1 MVYGMHDPGCWRT
14 KESGASS
21 IPSHSP
27 EVSEFGG
34 VAQRGSR
41 TRRGLDRISIMF
53 LKLDSDATRDIDLD
67 LGRFGI
73 RFRVNY
79 ATW

>member
-1 MVYGMHDPGCWRT
+1 MACMTPDVGEQ
-14 KESGASS
+14 KECGASR
-21 IPSHSP
+21 IPKSHSP

-67 LGRFGI
+67 LGRFSI
-73 RFRVNY
+73 IHR
-79 ATW
+79 